1 MHQKGHYLWK
11 CARAGKA
18 RIYGARE
25 KSKSQVMVQ
34 HRSLLSCCCAG
45 AGGGKAHIY
54 GAREISKAC
63 AWSWYNTGVSCPA
76 VVQGQVVVG
85 GTAAY
90 F

>member
-1 MHQKGHYLWK
+1 MQKVYPLEKGNVCIK
-11 CARAGKA
+11 KDIIVEVCAA
-18 RIYGARE
+18 
-25 KSKSQVMVQ
+25 
-34 HRSLLSCCCAG
+34 
-45 AGGGKAHIY
+45 GKAHIY
-54 GAREISKAC
+54 GAGEISKAC